1 MWFFSDLV
9 ADQFNLTLFS
19 KNVLH
24 TAVSLVYCKN
34 MYTPQFHFSAAKC
47 RMKLTENDL
56 LMLFKWY
63 FAPRCRRK
71 LLKMSKTPQFL
82 SQSSPVLIKMAHFRI
97 DSESLSWQKVYFEG
111 FQQRCNFLEQIS
123 CQLCRLVYLL
133 LAGDFWWLI
142 RSS

>member
-1 MWFFSDLV
+1 MTASCKHDLATLIFLMRKKLQIFENQKSLNRQKVSFSDLM

-56 LMLFKWY
+56 SIVK
-63 FAPRCRRK
+63 PK
-71 LLKMSKTPQFL
+71 
-82 SQSSPVLIKMAHFRI
+82 
-97 DSESLSWQKVYFEG
+97 
-111 FQQRCNFLEQIS
+111 
-123 CQLCRLVYLL
+123 
-133 LAGDFWWLI
+133 
-142 RSS
+142 